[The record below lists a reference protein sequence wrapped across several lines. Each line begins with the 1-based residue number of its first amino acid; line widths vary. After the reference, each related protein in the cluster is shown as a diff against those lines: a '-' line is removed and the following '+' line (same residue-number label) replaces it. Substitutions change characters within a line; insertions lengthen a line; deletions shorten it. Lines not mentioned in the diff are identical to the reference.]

1 MTLEEKI
8 AHLQATSMEQARLE
22 GNVIIDT
29 HQAALEKVFED
40 HKAEAIRQSE
50 TRIKAEAA
58 NAKLSLN
65 QALAKSQLEIKR
77 RQSKIQQELK
87 DKIFEEADAL
97 IDEFMKTEAYDD
109 FLIKCIRK
117 AVNFAGNDE
126 LTIYINPTDEK
137 KRSDLEDATRVP
149 ASHNIL
155 PHPDQVHLTIST
167 EDFRGGVRAVIRSRN
182 ILIDNS
188 FSTQLKEQYDKFVFL
203 GGDGIA

>member
-65 QALAKSQLEIKR
+65 QAPRQIPAGDQAPSKQDPAGIKR
-77 RQSKIQQELK
+77 Q
-87 DKIFEEADAL
+87 
-97 IDEFMKTEAYDD
+97 
-109 FLIKCIRK
+109 
-117 AVNFAGNDE
+117 
-126 LTIYINPTDEK
+126 
-137 KRSDLEDATRVP
+137 DL
-149 ASHNIL
+149 
-155 PHPDQVHLTIST
+155 
-167 EDFRGGVRAVIRSRN
+167 
-182 ILIDNS
+182 
-188 FSTQLKEQYDKFVFL
+188 
-203 GGDGIA
+203 